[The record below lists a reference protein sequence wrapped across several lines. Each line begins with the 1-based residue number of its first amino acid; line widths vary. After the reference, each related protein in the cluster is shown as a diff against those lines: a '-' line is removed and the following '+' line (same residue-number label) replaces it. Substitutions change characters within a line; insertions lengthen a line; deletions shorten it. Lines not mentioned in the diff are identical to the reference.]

1 MAAIE
6 LDGVTKRF
14 EDVTAVSDLSLTVE
28 EGEIFGFLGPNGAG
42 KSTTINVLLD
52 FVRPTAGEVTVL
64 GHDAREESVAVREHT
79 GVLPEGFD
87 VYDRL
92 TGRAHVEFAIE
103 SKEVDADPDAVLERV
118 GLADAADRQA
128 GGYSK
133 GMRQRLAL
141 AMALV
146 GEPDLLILDEPS
158 SGLDPAGAKEMR
170 EIVLEEAERGTTV
183 FFSSH
188 ILEQVEAVCDRVGI
202 LREGELVAV
211 DSIEGLR
218 QASDADATLHVA
230 VGDPVDDDALAAI
243 RDLEGVRSVD
253 RDGDDALRVGCQS
266 DAKTRV
272 VTELESLGVSVTDFT
287 TEEASLEDLF
297 LAYTEADAEAA
308 AGSAAD
314 PGADTDVD
322 ADQVVAADSDED
334 SESVGN
340 RDDDRTETADSEVE
354 DAEVRR

>member
-1 MAAIE
+1 MTAIE

-14 EDVTAVSDLSLTVE
+14 EDVTAVSNLSLTVE
-28 EGEIFGFLGPNGAG
+28 EGEVFGFLGPNGAG

-52 FVRPTAGEVTVL
+52 FVRPTAGTVRVL
-64 GHDAREESVAVREHT
+64 GHDAREESVAVRERT

-92 TGRAHVEFAIE
+92 TGRAHVEFAID

-118 GLADAADRQA
+118 GLAGAADRKA

-146 GEPDLLILDEPS
+146 GDPDLLILDEPS

-170 EIVLEEAERGTTV
+170 EIVLSEAERGTTV

-202 LREGELVAV
+202 LRAGELVAV

-218 QASDADATLHVA
+218 EATDADATLRVA
-230 VGDPVDDDALAAI
+230 VDDRVDDEVVAEIRSLA
-243 RDLEGVRSVD
+243 GVQSVD
-253 RDGDDALRVGCQS
+253 RDGDDALRVTCDS
-266 DAKTRV
+266 DAKTTV
-272 VTELESLGVSVTDFT
+272 VTELEEHGITVTDFT

-297 LAYTEADAEAA
+297 LAYTEDDVDVGVDAEEDEADGA
-308 AGSAAD
+308 EPDSSAE
-314 PGADTDVD
+314 DTE
-322 ADQVVAADSDED
+322 VA
-334 SESVGN
+334 
-340 RDDDRTETADSEVE
+340 R
-354 DAEVRR
+354 

>member
-28 EGEIFGFLGPNGAG
+28 DGEVFGFLGPNGAG
-42 KSTTINVLLD
+42 KSTTINILLD
-52 FVRPTAGEVTVL
+52 FVRPTSGTVTVL
-64 GHDAREESVAVREHT
+64 GHDAREESVAVRERT

-92 TGRAHVEFAIE
+92 TGRAHVEFAVD
-103 SKEVDADPDAVLERV
+103 SKESDADPDAVLERV
-118 GLADAADRQA
+118 GLADAAERKA

-146 GEPDLLILDEPS
+146 GDPDLLILDEPS

-170 EIVLEEAERGTTV
+170 EIVLAEADRGTTV

-211 DSIEGLR
+211 DSIDGLR
-218 QASDADATLHVA
+218 AASDTDAALEVT
-230 VGDPVDDDALAAI
+230 VGSPVDDDMLATV
-243 RDLEGVRSVD
+243 RGLDGVDTVE
-253 RDGDDALRVGCQS
+253 RDGERTLRVACDS
-266 DAKTRV
+266 DTKTTV
-272 VTELESLGVSVTDFT
+272 VTTLEDDGVTVADFT
-287 TEEASLEDLF
+287 TREASLEELF
-297 LAYTEADAEAA
+297 LSYTEDGGESHDSSGEADADVGGDGAETDA
-308 AGSAAD
+308 
-314 PGADTDVD
+314 GADG
-322 ADQVVAADSDED
+322 
-334 SESVGN
+334 SEP
-340 RDDDRTETADSEVE
+340 DDGAVE
-354 DAEVRR
+354 DAEVPR

>member
-28 EGEIFGFLGPNGAG
+28 DGEVFGFLGPNGAG
-42 KSTTINVLLD
+42 KSTTINLLLD
-52 FVRPTAGEVTVL
+52 FVRPTTGTVTVL
-64 GHDAREESVAVREHT
+64 GHDSRAESVPVRERT

-92 TGRAHVEFAIE
+92 TGRAHVEFAID
-103 SKEVDADPDAVLERV
+103 SKEADADPDEVLSRV
-118 GLADAADRQA
+118 GLDEAADRQA

-141 AMALV
+141 AMALI
-146 GEPDLLILDEPS
+146 GDPDLLILDEPS

-170 EIVLEEAERGTTV
+170 EIVLTEAERGTTV

-202 LREGELVAV
+202 LRDGELVAV
-211 DSIEGLR
+211 DSIAGLR
-218 QASDADATLHVA
+218 EASDADATLSVA
-230 VGDPVDDDALAAI
+230 VGDPVDDDVLASIRALN
-243 RDLEGVRSVD
+243 GVQHVERES
-253 RDGDDALRVGCQS
+253 DGGLRVGCDS
-266 DAKTRV
+266 DAKTGV
-272 VTELESLGVSVTDFT
+272 VTALEDQGITVTDFT

-297 LAYTEADAEAA
+297 LAYTEGERDAPTAPDA
-308 AGSAAD
+308 SAV
-314 PGADTDVD
+314 PD
-322 ADQVVAADSDED
+322 AVAADGNAPVDDSETDESDEK
-334 SESVGN
+334 ESDTGVPDAGAGAV
-340 RDDDRTETADSEVE
+340 EEEVQ
-354 DAEVRR
+354 R